1 VHLDAKRFSSGTT
14 LDTDVC
20 IVGAGPAGLVLA
32 AELAGGRHDV
42 ILLESGGDQ
51 PEPDLQALNDGD
63 LIGDEYASLGASRHR
78 QVGGTSHLWNTPVAG
93 MAGAKYVPLDAA
105 DFERRGGRGLAGWPF
120 GLTDLRGDYE
130 RAQRMCGLG
139 PFAYDAAAWAEP
151 KCEPWA
157 DAGALV
163 SRVYQV
169 GTREALVAPL
179 RRVISAAAN
188 VRLCSHATAVALDRD
203 TQGRR
208 VNRVSIATL
217 GGAPWSVRAALVVL
231 AAGAVENARLLL
243 LTDDGADGADGAGC
257 AGNASGWVGRGF
269 MEHPRDSGI
278 VLRPR
283 TPGLYAESGFY
294 DLHRAADGTWITGR
308 LGLGDAALRDADMP
322 NASATLLARPRPAF
336 DRLRAVLPAAGR
348 RLTPGGGHGWSRR
361 THTARLF
368 DGFTVLLNVEQAP
381 HQENRVTLGTRR
393 DALGVPLPVLE
404 WRWRADD
411 QGRLER
417 LRALVVDAL
426 GAIGRVTVDAAR
438 RPDPNAHHHA
448 GTTRLHDD
456 PALGVCDRNARV
468 HGMDNLYVAGASLFP
483 TAGFAN
489 PTLTIVALT
498 LRLARHLLAEG

>member
-1 VHLDAKRFSSGTT
+1 MHLDAKRFSSGTT

-120 GLTDLRGDYE
+120 GLTELRGDYE

-179 RRVISAAAN
+179 RRVIDAATN

-217 GGAPWSVRAALVVL
+217 GAAPWSVRAARVVL

-243 LTDDGADGADGAGC
+243 LTDDRAGC

-278 VLRPR
+278 VLQPR
-283 TPGLYAESGFY
+283 SRDVYDASAFY
-294 DLHRAADGTWITGR
+294 DLHRAADGTWIIGR
-308 LGLGDAALRDADMP
+308 LAVGDVALRDGDMP
-322 NASATLLARPRPAF
+322 NASATLLARPRPVFAA
-336 DRLRAVLPAAGR
+336 LRAALPAAGR
-348 RLTPGGGHGWSRR
+348 RFLPAGGHGWSSR
-361 THTARLF
+361 THPARLY
-368 DGFTVLLNVEQAP
+368 DGFTVLLNIEQPP
-381 HQENRVTLGTRR
+381 HADNRVTLGTRP
-393 DALGVPLPVLE
+393 DALGVPLPALE
-404 WRWRADD
+404 WRWRPDD
-411 QGRLER
+411 QRGLDR
-417 LRALVVDAL
+417 LRTNVVASL
-426 GAIGRVTVDAAR
+426 GAVGKVTVDAAR
-438 RPDPNAHHHA
+438 PPDPNAHHHA
-448 GTTRLHDD
+448 GTTRMHDD
-456 PALGVCDRNARV
+456 PALGVTDRNARV
-468 HGMDNLYVAGASLFP
+468 HGMDNLYVAGTSLFP